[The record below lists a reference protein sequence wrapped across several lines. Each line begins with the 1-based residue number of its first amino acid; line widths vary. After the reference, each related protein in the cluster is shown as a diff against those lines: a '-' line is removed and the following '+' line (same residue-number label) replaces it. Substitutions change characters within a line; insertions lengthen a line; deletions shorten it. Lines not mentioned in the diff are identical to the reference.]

1 MLHRLIQNVTDTF
14 YFCGT
19 KDYFDKFCYETIGNY
34 CNSHV
39 GAIYIATDIVFY
51 YSTLFHIKRPA
62 KGRYN
67 ACTMQVY
74 VEYALIENFCMDFT
88 LLVAAKAASK
98 NPAKYARIAT
108 ASVLGACFAVVYP
121 LFGLNGAVGILVKI
135 VSGAAMCAVA
145 GKFQSVRGYLKFTA
159 LFTAATFLV
168 GGALIALFSL
178 AGVSY
183 RQGGGFVLSSVPVGI
198 PLFAALCLALIIVR
212 VRRKFVGNK
221 NVGAYCKIY
230 FGDKCAVCTAFYDSG
245 NKVYLSG
252 APVSIIPQYIAK
264 KLDADGGIKTFA
276 EIHTVA
282 GKSKIPVFTAE
293 KIEIDDGKS
302 KITRQ
307 NVALGISPRHINKI
321 VLHPDLS
328 EVN

>member
-1 MLHRLIQNVTDTF
+1 
-14 YFCGT
+14 
-19 KDYFDKFCYETIGNY
+19 
-34 CNSHV
+34 
-39 GAIYIATDIVFY
+39 
-51 YSTLFHIKRPA
+51 
-62 KGRYN
+62 
-67 ACTMQVY
+67 MQVY

-98 NPAKYARIAT
+98 NPAKYARIGV
-108 ASVLGACFAVVYP
+108 ASVLGACFAVAYP
-121 LFGLNGAVGILVKI
+121 LFGLSGAVGIIVKI
-135 VSGAAMCAVA
+135 ASGAAMCAIA
-145 GKFQSVRGYLKFTA
+145 GKFQSVKGYLKFTA
-159 LFTAATFLV
+159 LFTAATFV
-168 GGALIALFSL
+168 TGGALIALFSL

-183 RQGGGFVLSSVPVGI
+183 KQGGGYVLSSVPVGI
-198 PLFAALCLALIIVR
+198 PLFAALMLALVIIKLR
-212 VRRKFVGNK
+212 WKFVGNK
-221 NVGAYCKIY
+221 SVSAYCKIY
-230 FGDKCAVCTAFYDSG
+230 FKDKSAVCSAFYDSG
-245 NKVYLSG
+245 NKVYLGG
-252 APVSIIPQYIAK
+252 APVSIIPSYIAK
-264 KLDADGGIKTFA
+264 KLDASGGIKTFA

>member
-1 MLHRLIQNVTDTF
+1 
-14 YFCGT
+14 
-19 KDYFDKFCYETIGNY
+19 
-34 CNSHV
+34 
-39 GAIYIATDIVFY
+39 
-51 YSTLFHIKRPA
+51 
-62 KGRYN
+62 
-67 ACTMQVY
+67 MQVY

-88 LLVAAKAASK
+88 LLAAAKAAAK
-98 NPAKYARIAT
+98 NPAKYGRIAV

-121 LFGLNGAVGILVKI
+121 LFELDGVVGIIVKL

-145 GKFQSVRGYLKFTA
+145 GRFQSFKGYLKFTA

-168 GGALIALFSL
+168 GGGLIALFSL

-183 RQGGGFVLSSVPVGI
+183 KQGGGYVLSSVPVGI
-198 PLFAALCLALIIVR
+198 PLFAALMLALVIIR
-212 VRRKFVGNK
+212 VRRKFVANK
-221 NVGAYCKIY
+221 NVNAYCKIY
-230 FGDKCAVCTAFYDSG
+230 FKDKSAVCPAFYDSG
-245 NKVYLSG
+245 NKVYMSG
-252 APVSIIPQYIAK
+252 APVSIIPAYIAK
-264 KLDADGGIKTFA
+264 KLTDGESIKTYT

-307 NVALGISPRHINKI
+307 NVALGISPKHIYKM

>member
-1 MLHRLIQNVTDTF
+1 M
-14 YFCGT
+14 
-19 KDYFDKFCYETIGNY
+19 
-34 CNSHV
+34 
-39 GAIYIATDIVFY
+39 
-51 YSTLFHIKRPA
+51 
-62 KGRYN
+62 RYN

-88 LLVAAKAASK
+88 LLAAAKAAAK
-98 NPAKYARIAT
+98 NPAKYARIAV

-121 LFGLNGAVGILVKI
+121 LFNLSGVLGIAVKI
-135 VSGAAMCAVA
+135 VAGAAMCAVA
-145 GKFQSVRGYLKFTA
+145 GKFQSFKGYLKFTA
-159 LFTAATFLV
+159 VFTAATFLA

-183 RQGGGFVLSSVPVGI
+183 KQGGGYVISSVPVGI
-198 PLFAALCLALIIVR
+198 PLFAALIVALTAVR
-212 VRRKFVGNK
+212 IRRKFVSNK
-221 NVGAYCKIY
+221 NVSAYCKIY
-230 FGDKCAVCTAFYDSG
+230 FKDKSAVCSAFYDSG
-245 NKVYLSG
+245 NNVYSGG
-252 APVSIIPQYIAK
+252 APVSIIPAYIAK
-264 KLDADGGIKTFA
+264 KLTDGEGIKTFA

-307 NVALGISPRHINKI
+307 NVALGISPRHIYKM

-328 EVN
+328 EAN